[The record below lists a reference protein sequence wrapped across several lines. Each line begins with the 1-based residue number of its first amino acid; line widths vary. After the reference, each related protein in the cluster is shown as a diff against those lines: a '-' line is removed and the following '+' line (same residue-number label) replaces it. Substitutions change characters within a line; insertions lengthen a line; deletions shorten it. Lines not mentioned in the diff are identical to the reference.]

1 MTWYGKGP
9 DENYIDRQSGYEVGV
24 YQKDVEDFFVDYIK
38 PQETGNRTDTRWVSV
53 TNDNGVGLL
62 AKAETP
68 IEFSALYYTAEE
80 LTNVLHSYM
89 LGEKDDVTLR
99 LNQRQMGVGGDNS
112 WGAKPFEK
120 YLNPSEQVYEYT
132 YTLKPIATADISAS
146 MAESKVVLPE
156 GTRIDSGN
164 DEEQGT
170 NPGGSTGGTDTEQ
183 PGKPSK
189 PNKPNKPDAKDPVKT
204 GDDVNAVVSV
214 TLGVAALVIILAG
227 KKRRG
232 I

>member
-1 MTWYGKGP
+1 
-9 DENYIDRQSGYEVGV
+9 
-24 YQKDVEDFFVDYIK
+24 
-38 PQETGNRTDTRWVSV
+38 
-53 TNDNGVGLL
+53 
-62 AKAETP
+62 
-68 IEFSALYYTAEE
+68 
-80 LTNVLHSYM
+80 
-89 LGEKDDVTLR
+89 
-99 LNQRQMGVGGDNS
+99 
-112 WGAKPFEK
+112 
-120 YLNPSEQVYEYT
+120 
-132 YTLKPIATADISAS
+132 

-189 PNKPNKPDAKDPVKT
+189 PDAKDPVKT
-204 GDDVNAVVSV
+204 GDDVNAVVPV
-214 TLGVAALVIILAG
+214 TLGAAVLAIILAG